1 MSSDIYQLA
10 TDAEAMLTDIAF
22 SERTQMVVSALR
34 AIEVLPIKRSEQH
47 SLLHNR
53 FAAMFVLALDKND
66 GLITLDHSSS
76 AYNSRHGLPS
86 QTYRMIG
93 QLQQAGFLTKVGTN
107 AWTMSLLFRKIA
119 GQLSA
124 QELINAA

>member
-1 MSSDIYQLA
+1 MSSDLYQLA
-10 TDAEAMLTDIAF
+10 TDAEAMLTEVAF
-22 SERTQMVVSALR
+22 SERTQMVVAALR
-34 AIEVLPIKRSEQH
+34 AIEVLPLKRSEQH
-47 SLLHNR
+47 SQLHNR

-86 QTYRMIG
+86 STYRMIT

-107 AWTMSLLFRKIA
+107 AWTMSVLFRKIA
-119 GQLSA
+119 GQLTEK
-124 QELINAA
+124 ELINAA

>member
-1 MSSDIYQLA
+1 
-10 TDAEAMLTDIAF
+10 
-22 SERTQMVVSALR
+22 
-34 AIEVLPIKRSEQH
+34 
-47 SLLHNR
+47 
-53 FAAMFVLALDKND
+53 MFVLALDKND
-66 GLITLDHSSS
+66 GLITLEHSSS
-76 AYNSRHGLPS
+76 AYNARLGLPS

-93 QLQQAGFLTKVGTN
+93 QLQQAGFFTKVGTN